1 MEGSGILSHAFSVSR
16 ETLTF
21 ILLMYCMTFI
31 DLWVSSHPY
40 ITKDESQLILMCC
53 SICFSNAFNIL
64 HMCLSRTFTLLF
76 FFCLQAY
83 YICVY
88 ILSVCI
94 YVPHGYA
101 KPEEIRGGTGS
112 LDLEL

>member
-64 HMCLSRTFTLLF
+64 HMCLSRTFALLF
-76 FFCLQAY
+76 FFFVYRLIIY
-83 YICVY
+83 VY
-88 ILSVCI
+88 IFCL
-94 YVPHGYA
+94 YVFMCPMGMQ
-101 KPEEIRGGTGS
+101 S
-112 LDLEL
+112 LRRSEGVLDPWI